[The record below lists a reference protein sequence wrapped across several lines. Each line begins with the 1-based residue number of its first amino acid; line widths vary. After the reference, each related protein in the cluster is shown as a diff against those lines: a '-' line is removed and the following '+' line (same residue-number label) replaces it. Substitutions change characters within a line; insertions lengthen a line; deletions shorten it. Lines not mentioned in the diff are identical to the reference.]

1 MTTQAQ
7 NDKMF
12 FKKLFGK
19 IHLLSLVMTITV
31 VIKVPNSGE
40 PFFIKIDLERS
51 DITLKTL
58 SQIIQK
64 EFKLNEDIFFL
75 ITKRPDVLIR
85 NDNEVKKTKSR
96 RQNRI
101 NSGRRMT
108 LITMYTNMNHNTHDS
123 CC

>member
-31 VIKVPNSGE
+31 VIKVPKSGE

-108 LITMYTNMNHNTHDS
+108 LITMYTDMNHNTHDS

>member
-1 MTTQAQ
+1 
-7 NDKMF
+7 
-12 FKKLFGK
+12 
-19 IHLLSLVMTITV
+19 MTITV

-51 DITLKTL
+51 DLTLKTL

-108 LITMYTNMNHNTHDS
+108 LITMYTDMNHNTHDS

>member
-64 EFKLNEDIFFL
+64 GFKLNEDIFFL

-108 LITMYTNMNHNTHDS
+108 LITMYTDMNHNTHDS

>member
-19 IHLLSLVMTITV
+19 IHLSLVMTITV

-108 LITMYTNMNHNTHDS
+108 LITMYTDMNHNTHDS

>member
-51 DITLKTL
+51 DITSKTL

-108 LITMYTNMNHNTHDS
+108 LITMYTDMNHNTHDS

>member
-1 MTTQAQ
+1 
-7 NDKMF
+7 
-12 FKKLFGK
+12 
-19 IHLLSLVMTITV
+19 MTITV

-85 NDNEVKKTKSR
+85 NDNEVKKTKNR
-96 RQNRI
+96 RQNQI
-101 NSGRRMT
+101 NSGRCIT
-108 LITMYTNMNHNTHDS
+108 LITMYTDMNHNTYDS